1 MIKVINGYK
10 LKRDADLQPVLLKLR
25 EHAMSYPGY
34 VGAEN
39 LVSDKDSSM
48 VAIITTWDSVEQW
61 RDWQESRMRGEMR
74 MRGEIM
80 KKAEPLLEEEMRV
93 SVYRVIPTARWVG

>member
-10 LKRDADLQPVLLKLR
+10 LKQGADLQPVLLKLR

-39 LVSDKDSSM
+39 LVNDKDPSI
-48 VAIITTWDSVEQW
+48 VAIITSWDNIDHWQ
-61 RDWQESRMRGEMR
+61 DWQDSKMRGQIMR
-74 MRGEIM
+74 E
-80 KKAEPLLEEEMRV
+80 AEPLLEEELRV
-93 SVYRVIPTARWVG
+93 SVYRVLSNTRWVG

>member
-1 MIKVINGYK
+1 VIKVINGYK
-10 LKRDADLQPVLLKLR
+10 LKQGADLQPVLLKLR

-39 LVSDKDSSM
+39 LVSDKDPSI
-48 VAIITTWDSVEQW
+48 VAIITTWDNVEQW
-61 RDWQESRMRGEMR
+61 RDWQGSR

-80 KKAEPLLEEEMRV
+80 KEAEPLLEEELRV
-93 SVYRVIPTARWVG
+93 SVYRVIPTVRWVG

>member
-1 MIKVINGYK
+1 VIKVINGYK
-10 LKRDADLQPVLLKLR
+10 LKRDADLQPLLLKLR

-34 VGAEN
+34 LGADN
-39 LVSDKDSSM
+39 LVSDKDSSI

-61 RDWQESRMRGEMR
+61 RDWQESK

-80 KKAEPLLEEEMRV
+80 KEAEPLLEEEMRV
-93 SVYRVIPTARWVG
+93 SVYRVIPTVKWVG

>member
-10 LKRDADLQPVLLKLR
+10 LKRGADLQPVLLRLR

-39 LVSDKDSSM
+39 LVSDKDPSI
-48 VAIITTWDSVEQW
+48 VAIITTWDSVEHW
-61 RDWQESRMRGEMR
+61 RNWQESRMRGD
-74 MRGEIM
+74 IM
-80 KKAEPLLEEEMRV
+80 KEAEPLLEEELRV
-93 SVYRVIPTARWVG
+93 SVYRVLSTTQWVG

>member
-10 LKRDADLQPVLLKLR
+10 LKQGADLQPVLLKLR

-39 LVSDKDSSM
+39 LVNDKDPSI
-48 VAIITTWDSVEQW
+48 VAIITSWDNI
-61 RDWQESRMRGEMR
+61 DHWQNWQDSKMRGQIMR
-74 MRGEIM
+74 E
-80 KKAEPLLEEEMRV
+80 AEPLLEEELRV
-93 SVYRVIPTARWVG
+93 SVYRVLSNTRWVG

>member
-10 LKRDADLQPVLLKLR
+10 LKRDADLQPLLLKLR

-39 LVSDKDSSM
+39 LVSDKDPSI

-61 RDWQESRMRGEMR
+61 RDWQESKRRA
-74 MRGEIM
+74 EIM
-80 KKAEPLLEEEMRV
+80 KEAEPLLEEELRV
-93 SVYRVIPTARWVG
+93 SVYRVIPTARWIG

>member
-10 LKRDADLQPVLLKLR
+10 LKQGADLQPLLLKLR

-34 VGAEN
+34 LAADN
-39 LVSDKDSSM
+39 LVSDKDPTI
-48 VAIITTWDSVEQW
+48 VAIITTWESVEQW
-61 RDWQESRMRGEMR
+61 RDWQDSKMRA
-74 MRGEIM
+74 EIM
-80 KKAEPLLEEEMRV
+80 KGAEGLLEEELRV

>member
-34 VGAEN
+34 IGADN
-39 LVSDKDSSM
+39 LMSDKDPSI
-48 VAIITTWDSVEQW
+48 VAIITTWDNVEQW
-61 RDWQESRMRGEMR
+61 QNWQESKRRA
-74 MRGEIM
+74 EIM
-80 KKAEPLLEEEMRV
+80 KEAEPLLEEELRV
-93 SVYRVIPTARWVG
+93 SVYRVITTARWIG

>member
-10 LKRDADLQPVLLKLR
+10 LKQGADLQPVLLKLR

-39 LVSDKDSSM
+39 LVNDKDPYI

-61 RDWQESRMRGEMR
+61 RDWQESRMRGE
-74 MRGEIM
+74 IM
-80 KKAEPLLEEEMRV
+80 KEAEPLLEEEMRV
-93 SVYRVIPTARWVG
+93 SVYRVISTVRWVG

>member
-10 LKRDADLQPVLLKLR
+10 LKRDADLQPLLLKLR

-34 VGAEN
+34 LGADN
-39 LVSDKDSSM
+39 LVSDKDSSI

-61 RDWQESRMRGEMR
+61 RDWQESK

-80 KKAEPLLEEEMRV
+80 KEAEPLLEEEMRV
-93 SVYRVIPTARWVG
+93 SVYRVIPTVKWVG

>member
-10 LKRDADLQPVLLKLR
+10 LKQGADLQSLLLKLR

-39 LVSDKDSSM
+39 LVNDRDATI

-61 RDWQESRMRGEMR
+61 RDWQDSKMRA
-74 MRGEIM
+74 EIM
-80 KKAEPLLEEEMRV
+80 KEAEGLLEEELRV

>member
-10 LKRDADLQPVLLKLR
+10 LKRGADLQPVLLKLR

-34 VGAEN
+34 VGADN
-39 LVSDKDSSM
+39 LVSDKDPSI

-61 RDWQESRMRGEMR
+61 RVWQGSKR
-74 MRGEIM
+74 RGEIM
-80 KKAEPLLEEEMRV
+80 KEAEPLLEEELRV
-93 SVYRVIPTARWVG
+93 SVYRVISTARWVG

>member
-10 LKRDADLQPVLLKLR
+10 LKRGADLQPLLLKLR

-34 VGAEN
+34 LAADN
-39 LVSDKDSSM
+39 LVSDKDPSIM
-48 VAIITTWDSVEQW
+48 AIITTWESVEQW
-61 RDWQESRMRGEMR
+61 RVWQDSKMRA
-74 MRGEIM
+74 EIM
-80 KKAEPLLEEEMRV
+80 KEAEGLLEEELRV

>member
-10 LKRDADLQPVLLKLR
+10 LKRGVDLQPILIKLR

-39 LVSDKDSSM
+39 LVSDKDPSI
-48 VAIITTWDSVEQW
+48 VAIITTWDSAEQW
-61 RDWQESRMRGEMR
+61 RIWQDSRRR
-74 MRGEIM
+74 QEIM
-80 KKAEPLLEEEMRV
+80 KEAEPLLEEELRV
-93 SVYRVIPTARWVG
+93 SVYRVIPTARWIG

>member
-10 LKRDADLQPVLLKLR
+10 LKQGADLQPLLLKLR

-34 VGAEN
+34 IGADN
-39 LVSDKDSSM
+39 LVNDKDPTI
-48 VAIITTWDSVEQW
+48 VAIITTWDSLEQW
-61 RDWQESRMRGEMR
+61 RYWQDSK

-80 KKAEPLLEEEMRV
+80 KGGEGLLEEELRV

>member
-1 MIKVINGYK
+1 VIKVINGYK
-10 LKRDADLQPVLLKLR
+10 LKQGADLQPVLLKLR

-39 LVSDKDSSM
+39 LVSDKDPSI

-61 RDWQESRMRGEMR
+61 RDWQESRMRGE
-74 MRGEIM
+74 IM
-80 KKAEPLLEEEMRV
+80 KEAEPLLEEELRV
-93 SVYRVIPTARWVG
+93 SVYRVIPTVRWVG

>member
-10 LKRDADLQPVLLKLR
+10 LKRGADLQPILIKLR

-39 LVSDKDSSM
+39 LVSDKDPSLM
-48 VAIITTWDSVEQW
+48 AIITTWESTEQW
-61 RDWQESRMRGEMR
+61 QVWQDSRRR
-74 MRGEIM
+74 AVIM
-80 KKAEPLLEEEMRV
+80 KEAEPLLDEELRV
-93 SVYRVIPTARWVG
+93 SVYRVIPTARWIG